1 MLVVPRNFLVDENE
15 PFLKGAVSLFLFILK
30 KIQNF
35 VKRNSCH
42 IVVLSCQQLL
52 LRYLSVDV
60 HVGNR
65 LQYHIPSTMIL
76 RQWTKLYFNIKFKF
90 C

>member
-1 MLVVPRNFLVDENE
+1 MLAIPRNFLIDEKE

-30 KIQNF
+30 KIQIF

-42 IVVLSCQQLL
+42 ILVLSCQQLL
-52 LRYLSVDV
+52 LCCLSVDV

-65 LQYHIPSTMIL
+65 LQYHISSTMIL
-76 RQWTKLYFNIKFKF
+76 RQWTKLDFNIKFKF